1 MSSQSIAYG
10 TVSSFEAYVVT
21 TSTEEI
27 RENLLRT
34 PSCLADFIEAWV
46 QAGYGVRAC
55 QGNFET
61 LLIVVMA
68 IIDHWRNDPDI
79 LSYVTDKVAGGKS
92 KVIQRRVESIFGE
105 CGFGHNLLDRDFLAE
120 QTFRELYGDR
130 PLSP

>member
-79 LSYVTDKVAGGKS
+79 LST
-92 KVIQRRVESIFGE
+92 
-105 CGFGHNLLDRDFLAE
+105 
-120 QTFRELYGDR
+120 
-130 PLSP
+130 